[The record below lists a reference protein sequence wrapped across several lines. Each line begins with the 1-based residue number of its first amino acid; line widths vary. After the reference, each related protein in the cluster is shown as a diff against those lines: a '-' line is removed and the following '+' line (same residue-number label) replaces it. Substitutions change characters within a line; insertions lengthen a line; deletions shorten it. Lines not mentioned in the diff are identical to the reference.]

1 MDYSQLFSLFKG
13 QDIKIPNETANTIDP
28 SLTNLDLSN
37 INQNVIDQVRKEYL
51 SSTNNSKQ
59 EDQFK
64 NVTSIT
70 PEVLVH
76 LANMTKETNLL
87 QVIREHKERQNQIEK
102 ELFEHRESIKKRYEE
117 QKKSLLAK
125 ELIGIKD
132 PKRMKYIE
140 AECEKE
146 LHKMDLHVLKEM
158 DKRAKQLQRDLMKL
172 KVPLFKETNEPKEI
186 KLQQKILFIIQDML

>member
-1 MDYSQLFSLFKG
+1 MQG
-13 QDIKIPNETANTIDP
+13 QDIKIPNETTNTVDP

-59 EDQFK
+59 EDEFK

-125 ELIGIKD
+125 
-132 PKRMKYIE
+132 
-140 AECEKE
+140 
-146 LHKMDLHVLKEM
+146 
-158 DKRAKQLQRDLMKL
+158 
-172 KVPLFKETNEPKEI
+172 
-186 KLQQKILFIIQDML
+186 